1 MGVNF
6 KSWLA
11 VFVKLFLG
19 TIYYQIGKM
28 VQSTCGY
35 PLDYDGLAVINYPKV
50 DIGKKVKVQ
59 CPPGQTRFRKSIFLS
74 TVVFSSMVLVLFY
87 FVAFR
92 RKTADPA
99 TYSRKMM
106 LLMFIP
112 SILECVAL
120 VLGFYAQGI
129 MSLSLSM
136 IMKGAKVV
144 FSAMFTVT
152 FLHRKQ
158 YAYHWFAVF
167 FCLAGLAIAGT
178 SEYLNKVTDAGYIVL
193 GCCLCL
199 AAECMKAFRVIY
211 DEKMLKVNNCDTTF
225 VVGMEGL
232 YSMVFLVPT
241 LLLVWLAIP
250 GSDNDSVEHLPDTLY
265 RISNSPMLIGLFS
278 TLPIVVVFLAVAG
291 MMIIKYLTG
300 VHNALIS
307 VARSIAA
314 WAFEL
319 VFYYAAPASLSA
331 QYGEAW
337 GTYSPLKLVGFLMV
351 IIATLIYD
359 GSLRL
364 PCFFDYP
371 KNAVTV
377 TKDSVKR
384 LDSETEV
391 DGSANVNKVLVL
403 KDNI

>member
-1 MGVNF
+1 
-6 KSWLA
+6 
-11 VFVKLFLG
+11 
-19 TIYYQIGKM
+19 M

-35 PLDYDGLAVINYPKV
+35 PLDYDELSVAPATPAP
-50 DIGKKVKVQ
+50 IGKKAKLQ
-59 CPPGQTRFRKSIFLS
+59 CPPGQTKFKKSIFLS
-74 TVVFSSMVLVLFY
+74 TVVFSSMVLVLIY
-87 FVAFR
+87 FAAFR
-92 RKTADPA
+92 RKKADPA

-106 LLMFIP
+106 MLMFIP

-120 VLGFYAQGI
+120 VLQFYAQGI

-144 FSAMFTVT
+144 FSAIFTVT

-178 SEYLNKVTDAGYIVL
+178 SEYLNDVTDAGYIAL
-193 GCCLCL
+193 GCGLCL
-199 AAECMKAFRVIY
+199 IGELMKAFHVIY
-211 DEKMLKVNNCDTTF
+211 DEKMLKVNKCDTTF

-232 YSMVFLVPT
+232 YSIVFLVPT
-241 LLLVWLAIP
+241 LLLVWLAFP
-250 GSDNDSVEHLPDTLY
+250 GSDNDSYEHLPDTFH
-265 RISNSPMLIGLFS
+265 RIGESPMLIGLFA

-319 VFYYAAPASLSA
+319 VFFYAAPASMSA
-331 QYGEAW
+331 QYGEPW

-351 IIATLIYD
+351 IAATLIYD

-364 PCFFDYP
+364 PCIFYYP
-371 KNAVTV
+371 SDPSAETQSIAKHDDAAVKAEEHV
-377 TKDSVKR
+377 ED
-384 LDSETEV
+384 
-391 DGSANVNKVLVL
+391 NKVMVVNTVRVL
-403 KDNI
+403 